1 MVYRYIC
8 DNKGDS
14 WLIVRKDAEDMLL
27 KDDWA
32 DIAKMLID
40 GYSYADILAF
50 VNNVVEVGEEE
61 FIKELKSSASYLS
74 IEGG

>member
-1 MVYRYIC
+1 MVAVHILML
-8 DNKGDS
+8 S
-14 WLIVRKDAEDMLL
+14 WLIVKKSTENVLL

-50 VNNVVEVGEEE
+50 VNNVVEVDEEG
-61 FIKELKSSASYLS
+61 FIKKLKSLVSYSS